1 MRRNREFEPKNEE
14 FEPGIVQSEFAD
26 DVFGRGRVMA
36 KRTKRTT
43 ARKVKAHRK
52 RPKRAKTAKRQ
63 AVKRLVKAKR
73 KRQKSKAKP
82 KRSVAKKSASRRPM
96 TPTQPSPLQ
105 TETTI
110 VDVIEEPVPGV
121 VVVTEFEETH
131 TRRPDTTRQ
140 LGSDQTAG
148 RPESEEE

>member
-1 MRRNREFEPKNEE
+1 M
-14 FEPGIVQSEFAD
+14 
-26 DVFGRGRVMA
+26 MA

-43 ARKVKAHRK
+43 ARKVMARIKLAK
-52 RPKRAKTAKRQ
+52 SGKTAKGQ
-63 AVKRLVKAKR
+63 AAKRLVKTKP
-73 KRQKSKAKP
+73 KRQTTKARP
-82 KRSVAKKSASRRPM
+82 KRSVAKKSASRRPI
-96 TPTQPSPLQ
+96 TPTQASTLQ

-131 TRRPDTTRQ
+131 TRRPDTTKQ
-140 LGSDQTAG
+140 LGGNQTAG